1 MRINNRLE
9 IRLTASDLK
18 QALVDYLVKQDNED
32 IAEFMKSSKWG
43 LDYLYRSKEWSLLI
57 DGIYDK
63 RDNQDD
69 SAE

>member
-43 LDYLYRSKEWSLLI
+43 LDYLYRSK
-57 DGIYDK
+57 
-63 RDNQDD
+63 
-69 SAE
+69 